1 MRFFVCPLRVESPF
15 LQVLW
20 KPVIQPHEYSKLHFV
35 HCPPSR
41 YGISLSW
48 LHPSY
53 HLVVVSCL
61 SFDVGY
67 PFLVDLSCF
76 IVSGCSAVSCDVGVF
91 LRSGWAC
98 ILQLHHL
105 EHSCLTV
112 VLICISLMTYCFGH
126 LFTCLLSIYI
136 SLVKY
141 LLKCLTSVLNQ
152 VVYFIITKLFELF
165 VYLKIEY
172 FIRCDF
178 GKNFFPIYGLFSHS
192 LDIVFCRS

>member
-61 SFDVGY
+61 SVDVGY
-67 PFLVDLSCF
+67 PFLVDLSLF

-141 LLKCLTSVLNQ
+141 LLKCLTSFLNQ
-152 VVYFIITKLFELF
+152 VVYFIITTLFELF
-165 VYLKIEY
+165 V
-172 FIRCDF
+172 
-178 GKNFFPIYGLFSHS
+178 
-192 LDIVFCRS
+192 